1 MDRLLTM
8 KELAEVL
15 RVSYSVIRQWPSH
28 RLPPR
33 VVIPGSPRLIR
44 FRESE
49 VMKWLSQ
56 NESMEMQPQV
66 RIGRPR
72 RGLRAL

>member
-33 VVIPGSPRLIR
+33 VIIPGSPRMVR

-49 VMKWLSQ
+49 VQKWLSRSEPVERQ
-56 NESMEMQPQV
+56 HPV
-66 RIGRPR
+66 KIGRPR
-72 RGLRAL
+72 RGLSI

>member
-15 RVSYSVIRQWPSH
+15 RVSYSRLRQWPSH

-33 VVIPGSPRLIR
+33 VIIPGSPRMVR

-49 VMKWLSQ
+49 VQKWLSRSEPVERQ
-56 NESMEMQPQV
+56 HSV

-72 RGLRAL
+72 RGLSI

>member
-15 RVSYSVIRQWPSH
+15 RVSYSRLRQWPSH

-33 VVIPGSPRLIR
+33 VIIPGSPRMIR

-49 VMKWLSQ
+49 VQK
-56 NESMEMQPQV
+56 
-66 RIGRPR
+66 
-72 RGLRAL
+72 